1 VRTRLSALVLV
12 IALGAAGCGAAD
24 AAGTAGTAD
33 AAGTA
38 SAATAEPS
46 VVADAAPD
54 PTGIAA
60 QAEGR
65 TLIDVRTPAEVA
77 EGALVG
83 AVNLDLQGPDF
94 VGAVSELP
102 RDEAYFVYCR
112 SGNRSAQAIEIM
124 RELGFTDLV
133 DGGGF
138 ADLVTAGLPA
148 A

>member
-1 VRTRLSALVLV
+1 VRTRLAALVLV
-12 IALGAAGCGAAD
+12 VALGAAGCGAAD
-24 AAGTAGTAD
+24 AGTP
-33 AAGTA
+33 A
-38 SAATAEPS
+38 SAPPAGSAPAAAAEPTG
-46 VVADAAPD
+46 VAAEAA
-54 PTGIAA
+54 
-60 QAEGR
+60 GR

-83 AVNLDLQGPDF
+83 ARNLDLQGPDF

-102 RDEAYFVYCR
+102 RDEPYFVYCR

-138 ADLVTAGLPA
+138 ADLVAAGLPA
-148 A
+148 E